1 MISEEEKITFLPD
14 PKLNPRK
21 LEYLREDTKDV
32 YANLFEI
39 KLNTNLE
46 LYQYPF
52 SVFPDVGEG
61 DFRIRNKLFKACSK
75 ELRETYGECFISGD
89 SLYGMNKI
97 DEKKIINSKLIL
109 KNVGN
114 EKTKYFLEIQKYARQ
129 KTIDKKTLIKIL

>member
-75 ELRETYGECFISGD
+75 ELRET
-89 SLYGMNKI
+89 
-97 DEKKIINSKLIL
+97 
-109 KNVGN
+109 
-114 EKTKYFLEIQKYARQ
+114 
-129 KTIDKKTLIKIL
+129 